1 MVRST
6 RDHHYSSVSSHWDIM
21 WVCTWSPPPLP
32 IPYLWYNG
40 LVCLTCDVRVVG
52 SPQQYAQ
59 CDEISTGSSHRCRPS
74 IRDHL
79 HTVISSLVPLVIGIS
94 SLVRTSSAAP
104 YHQLGLQAQCY
115 NFTHGPRTY
124 IQLNSAAYQ
133 PMTES
138 LLGNGHECKKKMHG
152 RGP

>member
-21 WVCTWSPPPLP
+21 WVCTWSPLPPLSMV
-32 IPYLWYNG
+32 YWSG
-40 LVCLTCDVRVVG
+40 TSASHVMCVVG
-52 SPQQYAQ
+52 SPQQ

-79 HTVISSLVPLVIGIS
+79 HTVISSLVQES

-104 YHQLGLQAQCY
+104 HHQLGLQPQCY

-133 PMTES
+133 PMIERFVGKWS
-138 LLGNGHECKKKMHG
+138 
-152 RGP
+152 

>member
-1 MVRST
+1 MTWHGEINPGSPLLQREFTLGYHVGMHMVTS
-6 RDHHYSSVSSHWDIM
+6 
-21 WVCTWSPPPLP
+21 P

-104 YHQLGLQAQCY
+104 HHQLGLQAQCY
-115 NFTHGPRTY
+115 NFTQGPRTY

-133 PMTES
+133 PMIES
-138 LLGNGHECKKKMHG
+138 LVGKWS
-152 RGP
+152 